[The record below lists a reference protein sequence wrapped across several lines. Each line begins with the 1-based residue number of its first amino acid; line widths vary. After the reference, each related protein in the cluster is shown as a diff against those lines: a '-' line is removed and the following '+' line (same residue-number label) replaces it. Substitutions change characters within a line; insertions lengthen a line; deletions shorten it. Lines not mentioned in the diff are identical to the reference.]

1 MKAAAK
7 PHPVLGVFPPTVLSA
22 MASLERRMEEQ
33 AASRDPRLAA
43 WTREPIAA
51 GGKRVRPLLLLT
63 AFEACGGAAKGGQA
77 RSDAIDAAVALELV
91 HTASLVHDDIMDE
104 ARERRGKPSTY
115 AAHGRDGALLVGD
128 YLFTQ
133 AFALAA
139 TLPKQAMAM
148 TADACRRLCE
158 GQLAEDDLRKR
169 VASSPPRDAA
179 GASEVRA
186 GYLAVIRDK
195 TAALLAAGCGIGAT
209 MAGADEATVQSMY
222 RYGDAI
228 GHAFQVLDDV
238 LDVAGDPAWTG
249 KPAGGDYLAGT
260 WSSPYL
266 NFHDRGGKLPAAGER
281 KAADFPKVRAE
292 LFASG
297 AVAASQL
304 EASGYTQAALLE
316 AERLP
321 AGPGKDA
328 LLRLAELLM
337 ERAT

>member
-1 MKAAAK
+1 MS
-7 PHPVLGVFPPTVLSA
+7 HPIASVFPPSVLD
-22 MASLERRMEEQ
+22 SLAEVERRLAAQ
-33 AASRDPRLAA
+33 AASRDARLQA
-43 WTREPIAA
+43 WTQEPLSA
-51 GGKRVRPLLLLT
+51 GGKRVRPMLLLT
-63 AFEACGGAAKGGQA
+63 AFEACGGHAKGPQG
-77 RSDAIDAAVALELV
+77 RSDATDAAVALELV

-104 ARERRGKPSTY
+104 SAERRGKPSTY
-115 AAHGRDGALLVGD
+115 AAHGRDGAILVGD

-158 GQLAEDDLRKR
+158 GQMAEAALK
-169 VASSPPRDAA
+169 ASGAPDRAA
-179 GASEVRA
+179 YA
-186 GYLAVIRDK
+186 AVIRDK

-209 MAGADEATVQSMY
+209 MAGADDATVQAMY
-222 RYGDAI
+222 HYGDAI

-249 KPAGGDYLAGT
+249 KPAGGDFVAGT

-266 NFHDRGGKLPAAGER
+266 HFHERGGQLPPASQRSAAG
-281 KAADFPKVRAE
+281 FPAVRQQ

-297 AVAASQL
+297 AVAAAQL

-321 AGPGKDA
+321 PSPARDA
-328 LLRLAELLM
+328 LVRLAELLM
-337 ERAT
+337 ERAA

>member
-1 MKAAAK
+1 MSRS
-7 PHPVLGVFPPTVLSA
+7 HPVAEVFPASVLDA
-22 MASLERRMEEQ
+22 LGDLERRLAAQ
-33 AASRDPRLAA
+33 AASRDARLQA
-43 WTREPIAA
+43 WTQEPLSA
-51 GGKRVRPLLLLT
+51 GGKRIRPLLVLT
-63 AFEACGGAAKGGQA
+63 AFEACAGPQPTAEA
-77 RSDAIDAAVALELV
+77 RSQALDAAVALELV

-104 ARERRGKPSTY
+104 SAERRGKPSTY
-115 AAHGRDGALLVGD
+115 AAHGRDGAILVGD

-158 GQLAEDDLRKR
+158 GQMAEAGLRSKAASLLADNAPASTVADVRK
-169 VASSPPRDAA
+169 A
-179 GASEVRA
+179 
-186 GYLAVIRDK
+186 YLAVIRDK

-209 MAGADEATVQSMY
+209 MAGAHEPTVQAMY

-266 NFHDRGGKLPAAGER
+266 HFHERGGRLPANR
-281 KAADFPKVRAE
+281 QAADFPEVRRQ
-292 LFASG
+292 LFSTG

-321 AGPGKDA
+321 PSAARDA
-328 LLRLAELLM
+328 LVRLAELLM

>member
-1 MKAAAK
+1 MS
-7 PHPVLGVFPPTVLSA
+7 HPVLAVFPTSVHA
-22 MASLERRMEEQ
+22 DMERLEQRLHDQ
-33 AASRDPRLAA
+33 AHSRDRRLEQ
-43 WTREPIAA
+43 WSTEPLNE

-63 AFEACGGAAKGGQA
+63 AFEACGGTTRSAEA
-77 RSDAIDAAVALELV
+77 RSQAVDAAVALELV

-104 ARERRGKPSTY
+104 AAERRGKPSTY

-139 TLPKQAMAM
+139 TLPKQAMQM

-158 GQLAEDDLRKR
+158 GQMAEQELLASGKPDR
-169 VASSPPRDAA
+169 AA
-179 GASEVRA
+179 YTV
-186 GYLAVIRDK
+186 VIRDK
-195 TAALLAAGCGIGAT
+195 TAAAIAASCGLGAT
-209 MAGADEATVQSMY
+209 MAGGDEAVVQAMY

-249 KPAGGDYLAGT
+249 KPSGTDYLAGI

-266 NFHDRGGKLPAAGER
+266 NFLERGGTLPSTRTRE
-281 KAADFPKVRAE
+281 DFPAIRAI
-292 LFASG
+292 LFSSG

-304 EASGYTQAALLE
+304 EASTYTQAALLDLQVLPPSPARE
-316 AERLP
+316 ALE
-321 AGPGKDA
+321 D
-328 LLRLAELLM
+328 LAELLM
-337 ERAT
+337 ERAA

>member
-1 MKAAAK
+1 MSRGS
-7 PHPVLGVFPPTVLSA
+7 HPVLGVFPPSVLA
-22 MASLERRMEEQ
+22 DMEELERRLQRQ
-33 AASRDPRLAA
+33 AHSRDRRLQQ
-43 WTREPIAA
+43 WTAEPLSA

-63 AFEACGGAAKGGQA
+63 TFEACGGPASGPK

-104 ARERRGKPSTY
+104 AAERRGRPSTY

-139 TLPKQAMAM
+139 TLPKQAMQM
-148 TADACRRLCE
+148 VADACRRLCE
-158 GQLAEDDLRKR
+158 GQMAEKELAESGAPDR
-169 VASSPPRDAA
+169 AA
-179 GASEVRA
+179 
-186 GYLAVIRDK
+186 YQAVIRDK
-195 TAALLAAGCGIGAT
+195 TAALLAAGCGLGAT
-209 MAGADEATVQSMY
+209 MAGADEAAAQAAF

-249 KPAGGDYLAGT
+249 KPAGSDYLAGT

-266 NFHDRGGKLPAAGER
+266 NHVERGGRLPRPAARTAEE
-281 KAADFPKVRAE
+281 FPAVRQQ
-292 LFASG
+292 LFESG

-304 EASGYTQAALLE
+304 EASTYTQAALLE
-316 AERLP
+316 LRTLP
-321 AGPGKDA
+321 ANAARGA
-328 LLRLAELLM
+328 LEGLAELLM
-337 ERAT
+337 ERAA

>member
-1 MKAAAK
+1 MS
-7 PHPVLGVFPPTVLSA
+7 HPVLGVFPESVLEA
-22 MASLERRMEEQ
+22 LRGLEDRMLAQ
-33 AASRDPRLAA
+33 AASRDPRLGQ

-63 AFEACGGAAKGGQA
+63 AFEACGGAALGGKA

-104 ARERRGKPSTY
+104 AAERRGKPSTY
-115 AAHGRDGALLVGD
+115 AAHGRDGAILVGD

-158 GQLAEDDLRKR
+158 GQMAEADLRQR
-169 VASSPPRDAA
+169 SASLLTDDGATAPGVVA
-179 GASEVRA
+179 GVRSA
-186 GYLAVIRDK
+186 YLGVIRDK

-209 MAGADEATVQSMY
+209 MAGADDATVQAMY

-266 NFHDRGGKLPAAGER
+266 NFHDRGGRLAAER
-281 KAADFPKVRAE
+281 KAADFPEVRRA

-316 AERLP
+316 AERLSPGP
-321 AGPGKDA
+321 ARDA
-328 LLRLAELLM
+328 LVRLAELLM

>member
-1 MKAAAK
+1 MS
-7 PHPVLGVFPPTVLSA
+7 HPIFSVFPATVLQA
-22 MASLERRMEEQ
+22 MREIEG
-33 AASRDPRLAA
+33 RLAMQA
-43 WTREPIAA
+43 TSRHPQLQSWTMEPLAA

-63 AFEACGGAAKGGQA
+63 SFEACGGPDLGAQA
-77 RSDAIDAAVALELV
+77 HSDAMDAAVALELV

-104 ARERRGKPSTY
+104 SNERRGTPSTY
-115 AAHGRDGALLVGD
+115 ASHGRDGAILVGD

-158 GQLAEDDLRKR
+158 GQMAEAALR
-169 VASSPPRDAA
+169 AS
-179 GASEVRA
+179 GAPDREAYVR
-186 GYLAVIRDK
+186 VIRDK

-209 MAGADEATVQSMY
+209 MARADAATVEAMH
-222 RYGDAI
+222 RYGNAI

-249 KPAGGDYLAGT
+249 KPAGSDYIAGT

-266 NFHDRGGKLPAAGER
+266 HFHERGGQLPMQRDAKG
-281 KAADFPKVRAE
+281 FPDVRRN

-297 AVAASQL
+297 SVAASQL
-304 EASGYTQAALLE
+304 EASSYTQAALLE
-316 AERLP
+316 VEVLP
-321 AGPGKDA
+321 PSPARNALAG
-328 LLRLAELLM
+328 LAELLM
-337 ERAT
+337 ERAQ